1 MNKWTFRVRNHN
13 KLLKL
18 RDLTFLWA
26 LFRQFTKIAYIEM
39 LVNETWLSPHLDRT
53 LYSSQLL
60 LALSGTCL
68 SEQLWSLS
76 FMKLQSKSA
85 SRVLGNQGTLGRVP
99 SLKGFLCG
107 SDGKES
113 AYNAGDMGL
122 IYGSGRS
129 PEEGHGN
136 LLQYS
141 YLENSVARGVWWAT
155 STGSQRVRHD
165 WATITSRFHFP
176 ASK

>member
-1 MNKWTFRVRNHN
+1 
-13 KLLKL
+13 
-18 RDLTFLWA
+18 
-26 LFRQFTKIAYIEM
+26 
-39 LVNETWLSPHLDRT
+39 
-53 LYSSQLL
+53 
-60 LALSGTCL
+60 
-68 SEQLWSLS
+68 
-76 FMKLQSKSA
+76 MKLQSKSA

-141 YLENSVARGVWWAT
+141 YLENSVARGVGGLRPLGHKESDTTEQLSLPT
-155 STGSQRVRHD
+155 STSQLQNNY
-165 WATITSRFHFP
+165 SRL
-176 ASK
+176 

>member
-1 MNKWTFRVRNHN
+1 MNKWIFRVRNHN

-113 AYNAGDMGL
+113 AYNAGDSGS
-122 IYGSGRS
+122 IPGSGRF
-129 PEEGHGN
+129 PGEGN
-136 LLQYS
+136 DYPLQYS
-141 YLENSVARGVWWAT
+141 CLQNSMDRGAWWVIVHGIAK
-155 STGSQRVRHD
+155 SQTWLSD
-165 WATITSRFHFP
+165 
-176 ASK
+176 